1 MQMEVSM
8 IKNLEGR
15 IWVNRILAF
24 IVGGLVILV
33 IMLIVVV
40 SPVRRENETLVK
52 QLDEEINGAAR
63 FLEEAKAYA
72 ASESYDY
79 ALRTLN
85 NLFDKQPG
93 SSEVVEGRKLYA
105 EIEIKILAKDKK
117 WDDAVGAIRMAWEKA
132 RVAELLAKAEL
143 DKQLVASGMAETL
156 IKEWEAAKDQ
166 IRKDWEKQ

>member
-1 MQMEVSM
+1 M
-8 IKNLEGR
+8 IKNQEGR
-15 IWVNRILAF
+15 IWVNRIFAF
-24 IVGGLVILV
+24 VIGGLVVLV
-33 IMLIVVV
+33 IMFIVVV

-105 EIEIKILAKDKK
+105 EIEMAVQAKDKE
-117 WDDAVGAIRMAWEKA
+117 WDAAVGAIRVAWEKA
-132 RVAELLAKAEL
+132 RAAELLAKAEE
-143 DKQLVASGMAETL
+143 DKKLVESSMGETL
-156 IKEWEAAKDQ
+156 IREWDAAEDQ
-166 IRKDWEKQ
+166 IREDWEKQ